1 MLRTWLVCIIMAACA
16 LIGASC
22 AATAPLG
29 NPLAIA
35 DSAQATT
42 QMAQATYN
50 AATQIAADVAAN
62 LPAPTLTN
70 FTSKKTM
77 IVDTPTAVVIVEN
90 GRQVVV
96 LKQQTPANP
105 TK

>member
-22 AATAPLG
+22 AATAPE
-29 NPLAIA
+29 NPLALA
-35 DSAQATT
+35 ETAEATT

-50 AATQIAADVAAN
+50 AATQVVADVAAN

-70 FTSKKTM
+70 FNNRKRL
-77 IVDTPTAVVIVEN
+77 IVVTPTAVVIVQN
-90 GRQVVV
+90 GQQIVVFRPQASV
-96 LKQQTPANP
+96 NP